1 MTLIFVEEYLKGI
14 KVNEK
19 AVIDK
24 SEKIEQAQKAFMGA
38 ITCIPVFSAL
48 VIATYLIGDV

>member
-1 MTLIFVEEYLKGI
+1 LTLIFVEEYLKGI